1 MRGKRRLGF
10 PPQAAARI
18 TPAHAGKTRLCASF
32 DKAIADHPRA
42 CGENRHPVLK
52 FLRKLGSPPRMR
64 GKPVTSCE
72 KTMAQRITP
81 AHAGKTETHDDAVGT
96 AADHPRACGEN
107 TSEMAYFRG

>member
-64 GKPVTSCE
+64 GKLERLRANISVE
-72 KTMAQRITP
+72 RITP
-81 AHAGKTETHDDAVGT
+81 AHAGKTGRNLQRAGGR
-96 AADHPRACGEN
+96 ADHPRACGEN
-107 TSEMAYFRG
+107 LN